1 MSQKA
6 RAALKY
12 VSGVGAEPRPPRF
25 GPSSQAN
32 VMWPVPA
39 RLTVATFRNGVT
51 DVTSASKTISRRV
64 IVGSSPSGVA
74 LIGGPPR
81 VSPHRIAARRPRAGR
96 RSAASVVASAA
107 TFQGGTPRMAITA
120 KILHVDLTDRTH
132 RAEEIPEATYR
143 KYLGGGALAAHLL
156 LRDLK
161 PGADPLGPDNVLVL
175 MTSVI
180 NGLSLSGTNRY
191 TAAAKSPLTGGYG
204 ESEAGGWWGPELRAA
219 GFEGVTIRGRSETP
233 VYLWI
238 KDGQVEFR
246 DGAQYW
252 GKLSGEVQ
260 DGLEAELG
268 DKRIRVLQTGI
279 AGERG
284 VRFAAIVN
292 QLKHFHGRGGLG
304 AVMGAKNLKAIV
316 ARGTKPPTA
325 ADKDKAK
332 GQLVWF
338 KEHYDRAKDRF
349 HQLGSSSAVMAL
361 EASGILPTRNFRD
374 GSFEGAR
381 AISGQTMRDTILVN
395 RGTCYACAV
404 ACKREVEV
412 KELGVTPKYGGPE
425 YETLAA
431 SGSLCGVSDL
441 NALAL
446 INQLYAQYV
455 LDSISTGV
463 VIAFAM
469 ECYEHGIVTKQ
480 TTGGIELE
488 WGNADAV
495 IQLVHLIG
503 RREGFGRL
511 LGEGVKRAAR
521 ELGRGAER
529 FALHVKGQEL
539 PMHDPRG
546 KKGLSLAYALSPTG
560 ADHME
565 APHDPLYAG
574 FHPQGHPLGVLGLI
588 EPLDP
593 LTLDAKKVRAFFE
606 TQKVWS
612 AYNSVGMCDFVGTP
626 LNGLELQPMIDY
638 INGVTGWNMSL
649 YELMKVGERNN
660 TLARLFNCREGF
672 TPEDDVL
679 PQRMH
684 EGIGNGPLKGHFV
697 DPGEFLS
704 ARRTYY
710 EMAGWDPETGTPTAT
725 KLAELGVEVGVAT

>member
-12 VSGVGAEPRPPRF
+12 ISGVGAEPRPPRF

-51 DVTSASKTISRRV
+51 DVMSASKTISRRV

-219 GFEGVTIRGRSETP
+219 GWDGVVVHGASKTP
-233 VYLWI
+233 VYVWI
-238 KDGQVEFR
+238 KDAAVEFR
-246 DGAQYW
+246 DATPYW
-252 GKLSGEVQ
+252 GKLSGDVQ
-260 DGLEAELG
+260 DGIEVELG
-268 DKRIRVLQTGI
+268 DKRVRTLQCGV
-279 AGERG
+279 AGEKL
-284 VRFAAIVN
+284 VRYAAIVN

-304 AVMGAKNLKAIV
+304 AVMGAKKLKAIV
-316 ARGTKPPTA
+316 VRGSKPPA
-325 ADKDKAK
+325 ATDKDTAK
-332 GQLVWF
+332 KQFVFF
-338 KEHYDRAKDRF
+338 KDHYDRATDRF
-349 HQLGSSSAVMAL
+349 HQLGSSSGVLAL

-374 GSFEGAR
+374 GSFEGAKD
-381 AISGQTMRDTILVN
+381 ISGQKMRDTILVN

-431 SGSLCGVSDL
+431 SGSLCGVRDL

-446 INQLYAQYV
+446 INQLHAQYV
-455 LDSISTGV
+455 LDSISTGAV
-463 VIAFAM
+463 CAFAM
-469 ECYEHGIVTKQ
+469 ECYEHGVITSEMA
-480 TTGGIELE
+480 GGLDLS

-495 IQLVHLIG
+495 IALIHMIG
-503 RREGFGRL
+503 KREGLGDL
-511 LGEGVKRAAR
+511 LAEGVKRAAAT
-521 ELGRGAER
+521 LGKGSER

-546 KKGLSLAYALSPTG
+546 KKGL
-560 ADHME
+560 
-565 APHDPLYAG
+565 
-574 FHPQGHPLGVLGLI
+574 
-588 EPLDP
+588 
-593 LTLDAKKVRAFFE
+593 
-606 TQKVWS
+606 
-612 AYNSVGMCDFVGTP
+612 
-626 LNGLELQPMIDY
+626 
-638 INGVTGWNMSL
+638 

-660 TLARLFNCREGF
+660 TLARMFNNREGF
-672 TPEDDVL
+672 TPADDVL

-684 EGIGNGPLKGHFV
+684 EGIGNGAIKGSRI
-697 DPGEFLS
+697 DPDEFLA
-704 ARRTYY
+704 ARKTYY
-710 EMAGWDPETGTPTAT
+710 EMAGWDPQTGEPTDA
-725 KLAELGVEVGVAT
+725 KLAELGIS

>member
-1 MSQKA
+1 
-6 RAALKY
+6 
-12 VSGVGAEPRPPRF
+12 
-25 GPSSQAN
+25 
-32 VMWPVPA
+32 
-39 RLTVATFRNGVT
+39 
-51 DVTSASKTISRRV
+51 
-64 IVGSSPSGVA
+64 
-74 LIGGPPR
+74 
-81 VSPHRIAARRPRAGR
+81 
-96 RSAASVVASAA
+96 
-107 TFQGGTPRMAITA
+107 MAPGITA
-120 KILHVDLTDRTH
+120 KLLHVDLTSQTTRV
-132 RAEEIPEATYR
+132 EEVPEITIR
-143 KYLGGGALAAHLL
+143 KYLGGGALAAHIL
-156 LRDLK
+156 LRELP
-161 PGADPLGPDNVLVL
+161 PGVDPLGPGNVLVF

-219 GFEGVTIRGRSETP
+219 GWDGVVIRGQAEHP

-238 KDGQVEFR
+238 KDGQVELR
-246 DGAQYW
+246 DARAYW
-252 GKLSGEVQ
+252 GKLSGDVQ
-260 DGLEAELG
+260 DGLEQELG

-279 AGERG
+279 SGERG

-292 QLKHFHGRGGLG
+292 QLKHFHGRCGLG
-304 AVMGAKNLKAIV
+304 AVMGAKRLKAV
-316 ARGTKPPTA
+316 VVRGSKPPVA
-325 ADKDKAK
+325 VDKDGAK
-332 GQLVWF
+332 RALVWF

-349 HQLGSSSAVMAL
+349 HQLGSASAVMAL

-374 GSFEGAR
+374 GSFEHAR

-412 KELGVTPKYGGPE
+412 ESLGVTAKFGGPE

-446 INQLYAQYV
+446 VNQLYAQYV
-455 LDSISTGV
+455 LDSISTGA

-469 ECYEHGIVTKQ
+469 ECFEHGIITPQ
-480 TTGGIELE
+480 MTGGIDLT
-488 WGNADAV
+488 WGNADGL
-495 IQLVHLIG
+495 IQIVHAIG
-503 RREGFGRL
+503 KREGIGKL
-511 LGEGVKRAAR
+511 LGEGVKRAAA
-521 ELGRGAER
+521 ELGQGAER

-574 FHPQGHPLGVLGLI
+574 FHPNGHPMGPLGLI

-593 LTLDAKKVRAFFE
+593 LHLDGKKVRAFYE

-612 AYNSVGMCDFVGTP
+612 SYNSVGMCDFVGAP
-626 LNGLELQPMIDY
+626 LNGLEMEPLVAY
-638 INGVTGWNMSL
+638 INAVTGWNMSL

-660 TLARLFNCREGF
+660 TLGRVFNCREGF
-672 TPEDDVL
+672 TPNDDLL

-684 EGIGNGPLKGHFV
+684 EGIGNGPLKGQRI
-697 DPGEFLS
+697 DPDEFLA

-710 EMAGWDPETGTPTAT
+710 QMAGWDPETGQPTEA
-725 KLAELGVEVGVAT
+725 KLAELGLEEAAGARA

>member
-12 VSGVGAEPRPPRF
+12 ISGVGAEPRPPRF

-132 RAEEIPEATYR
+132 RREEIPEATYR
-143 KYLGGGALAAHLL
+143 KYLGGGALAAYLL

-161 PGADPLGPDNVLVL
+161 PGAEPLGPDNVLVF

-191 TAAAKSPLTGGYG
+191 TAAGKSPLTGGYG

-219 GFEGVTIRGRSETP
+219 GFDGVTVRGRSETP
-233 VYLWI
+233 TYLWI

-246 DGAQYW
+246 DAQPYW

-304 AVMGAKNLKAIV
+304 AVMGAKNLKAIAV
-316 ARGTKPPTA
+316 RGSKPPAA
-325 ADKDKAK
+325 ADKEKAK

-349 HQLGSSSAVMAL
+349 HQLGSASAVLAL
-361 EASGILPTRNFRD
+361 EAGGILPTRNFRD
-374 GSFEGAR
+374 GSF
-381 AISGQTMRDTILVN
+381 
-395 RGTCYACAV
+395 
-404 ACKREVEV
+404 
-412 KELGVTPKYGGPE
+412 
-425 YETLAA
+425 
-431 SGSLCGVSDL
+431 
-441 NALAL
+441 
-446 INQLYAQYV
+446 
-455 LDSISTGV
+455 
-463 VIAFAM
+463 
-469 ECYEHGIVTKQ
+469 
-480 TTGGIELE
+480 
-488 WGNADAV
+488 
-495 IQLVHLIG
+495 
-503 RREGFGRL
+503 
-511 LGEGVKRAAR
+511 
-521 ELGRGAER
+521 
-529 FALHVKGQEL
+529 
-539 PMHDPRG
+539 
-546 KKGLSLAYALSPTG
+546 
-560 ADHME
+560 
-565 APHDPLYAG
+565 
-574 FHPQGHPLGVLGLI
+574 
-588 EPLDP
+588 
-593 LTLDAKKVRAFFE
+593 
-606 TQKVWS
+606 
-612 AYNSVGMCDFVGTP
+612 
-626 LNGLELQPMIDY
+626 
-638 INGVTGWNMSL
+638 
-649 YELMKVGERNN
+649 
-660 TLARLFNCREGF
+660 
-672 TPEDDVL
+672 
-679 PQRMH
+679 
-684 EGIGNGPLKGHFV
+684 
-697 DPGEFLS
+697 
-704 ARRTYY
+704 
-710 EMAGWDPETGTPTAT
+710 
-725 KLAELGVEVGVAT
+725 

>member
-1 MSQKA
+1 MGG
-6 RAALKY
+6 
-12 VSGVGAEPRPPRF
+12 GV
-25 GPSSQAN
+25 
-32 VMWPVPA
+32 
-39 RLTVATFRNGVT
+39 
-51 DVTSASKTISRRV
+51 
-64 IVGSSPSGVA
+64 
-74 LIGGPPR
+74 
-81 VSPHRIAARRPRAGR
+81 
-96 RSAASVVASAA
+96 
-107 TFQGGTPRMAITA
+107 TA
-120 KILHVDLTDRTH
+120 KILHVDLTTGRT
-132 RAEEIPEATYR
+132 RTEELPEPVTR
-143 KYLGGGALAAHLL
+143 KYLGGGALAAWLL
-156 LRDLK
+156 LRDL
-161 PGADPLGPDNVLVL
+161 PARVDPLGPDNVLVFT
-175 MTSVI
+175 TSVI

-219 GFEGVTIRGRSETP
+219 GFDGVAIRGTAAAP

-238 KDGQVEFR
+238 KDGQVKFR
-246 DGAQYW
+246 DAQPYW

-268 DKRIRVLQTGI
+268 DKRIRVLQTGVS
-279 AGERG
+279 GERG

-304 AVMGAKNLKAIV
+304 AVMGAKNLKAV
-316 ARGTKPPTA
+316 VVRGGKPPVA
-325 ADKDKAK
+325 IDKERAK

-338 KEHYDRAKDRF
+338 REHYDRAKDRF
-349 HQLGSSSAVMAL
+349 HQLGSASAVMAL
-361 EASGILPTRNFRD
+361 EAGGILPTRNFRD

-381 AISGQTMRDTILVN
+381 AISGQTMRDTILVD

-441 NALAL
+441 PKLAL
-446 INQLYAQYV
+446 VNQLYAQYV
-455 LDSISTGV
+455 LDAISTGA

-469 ECYEHGIVTKQ
+469 ECYEHGILTPRD
-480 TTGGIELE
+480 TGGLELT

-503 RREGFGRL
+503 KREGIGEL
-511 LGEGVKRAAR
+511 LGEGVKRAAAR
-521 ELGRGAER
+521 LGRGAEH

-546 KKGLSLAYALSPTG
+546 KKGLALAYALSPTG

-574 FHPQGHPLGVLGLI
+574 FHPQGHPMGPLGLI

-593 LTLDAKKVRAFFE
+593 LVLDARKVRAFFV
-606 TQKVWS
+606 TQQLWS

-626 LNGLELQPMIDY
+626 LNGLEMQPMVDY
-638 INGVTGWNMSL
+638 VNAVTGWNMSL
-649 YELMKVGERNN
+649 YELLKVGERNN

-672 TPEDDVL
+672 TPEDDTL
-679 PQRMH
+679 PPRLH
-684 EGIGNGPLKGHFV
+684 EGIGNGVLKGQYI
-697 DPGEFLS
+697 DPGEFLA

-710 EMAGWDPETGTPTAT
+710 AMAGWDPETGRPTPA
-725 KLAELGVEVGVAT
+725 KLAELGLDLPAPR